1 MSIKQTLSDHAGM
14 TPAEATAYLRIK
26 ERGRNLWWYA
36 ALLSLGP
43 SLIVFLLAL
52 LIGLQPTDKP
62 IVQTAEVANSRLFYN
77 AADPAWAGIILTFTV
92 SLLIASSISLRGTR
106 FQGRTHRTLTITD
119 SEGKATHID
128 DVDTID
134 LRSQLTLFI
143 ACVLPIAHAFLTVL
157 ALLWWFTPARSSDY
171 SLAEVNI
178 RLGVCWFLL
187 ILGSVAAT
195 IMYQA
200 DTLDNLR
207 RKGATAELASAI
219 KTQHGG
225 DMQAVL
231 QAGERDQT
239 APQKISRWLIIA
251 VVLGYA
257 ALVSVL
263 YILTGR
269 GWKYGTFWA
278 VVFCVLGVLIAVM
291 GILCALWIEFALG
304 LRQGNL
310 LLYAPRSPIGPIF
323 RLAHIPGKQPS
334 SLREALARHL
344 FWFPGIMTG
353 FLFAFTLSDSE
364 WVAVVS
370 IATAL
375 ACSFILYLKLGA
387 AMVRP
392 YGGLLVFRRWV
403 PGAARLTQA
412 NAQNTAAFLGEVG

>member
-1 MSIKQTLSDHAGM
+1 M
-14 TPAEATAYLRIK
+14 TPAEATAYLRLK

-43 SLIVFLLAL
+43 SLVVFLLAL

-92 SLLIASSISLRGTR
+92 SLLIASSISLRNTR

-143 ACVLPIAHAFLTVL
+143 ACVLPIAHAFLTIL
-157 ALLWWFTPARSSDY
+157 ALLWWFAPARSNDY

-187 ILGSVAAT
+187 VLGSVAAT

-200 DTLDNLR
+200 DTLNNLR
-207 RKGATAELASAI
+207 RKGATAELVSAI

-225 DMQAVL
+225 DIQAVMR
-231 QAGERDQT
+231 AGKRDQSSS
-239 APQKISRWLIIA
+239 QQVSRWLIMA
-251 VVLGYA
+251 VILGYA

-263 YILTGR
+263 YILTGQ
-269 GWKYGTFWA
+269 GWKYGPFWA
-278 VVFCVLGVLIAVM
+278 VTLCTLGVMIAVM
-291 GILCALWIEFALG
+291 GIICALWIEFALG
-304 LRQGNL
+304 LRRGDF
-310 LLYAPRSPIGPIF
+310 LLYTPRSPIGSTF
-323 RLAHIPGKQPS
+323 RLVHIPGKQPS
-334 SLREALARHL
+334 SLHEALAGHL
-344 FWFPGIMTG
+344 FWLPGVMTG

-364 WVAVVS
+364 WVAVIS

-375 ACSFILYLKLGA
+375 VCSFILYHTLGA
-387 AMVRP
+387 ALVRP
-392 YGGLLVFRRWV
+392 RGGLLVFRRWV
-403 PGAARLTQA
+403 PGATHLTQA
-412 NAQNTAAFLGEVG
+412 NTWNTAEFLGRLG